1 MAEELVYSFTREV
14 DIEQL
19 QRLLGQTHWANKRS
33 LRDIRHMLDHTQ
45 VCLTV
50 WQADRMVGF
59 ARLLTDDVFRAL
71 IDDVVVD
78 NELRG
83 QGIGKAMMERIV
95 ARFQHVEELMLGC
108 LEEMV
113 PFYEQFGF
121 ERPHHPHLELK
132 PGRNKE

>member
-1 MAEELVYSFTREV
+1 LVYSFTKEV

-19 QRLLGQTHWANKRS
+19 QRLLRQTHWADKRS
-33 LRDIRHMLDHTQ
+33 LEGVQHMLDHTP

-50 WQADRMVGF
+50 WQGDRMVGF
-59 ARLLTDDVFRAL
+59 ARMLTDDVYRAL

-78 NELRG
+78 NEFRG
-83 QGIGKAMMERIV
+83 RGIGKGMMEHIV
-95 ARFQHVEELMLGC
+95 ARFRHVEELMLGC
-108 LEEMV
+108 LEDMV

-132 PGRNKE
+132 PGRMNS